1 MEILSLQWKRIF
13 LYSTN
18 QYMVFWDE
26 TIVYASDSYRAIV
39 KISLNEF
46 EKHGTVYLAMYP
58 FHENMV
64 LKMLPLELFP
74 NWTAHGQKIILHL
87 SNGVWKVTL
96 FQKNRIPIALLLE
109 VCLEYILLD
118 YLVLFLEVLLDI
130 YIITKWK

>member
-1 MEILSLQWKRIF
+1 
-13 LYSTN
+13 
-18 QYMVFWDE
+18 MVFWDE

-74 NWTAHGQKIILHL
+74 N
-87 SNGVWKVTL
+87 
-96 FQKNRIPIALLLE
+96 
-109 VCLEYILLD
+109 
-118 YLVLFLEVLLDI
+118 
-130 YIITKWK
+130 